1 MDQPIWV
8 AVICESVARASPR
21 RRCCKRCISPLRIRT
36 IPFPIAVSMEIL
48 VFIVGVIF
56 FLWLKARISADKP
69 GATQQV
75 MEMVLTNPMGVG
87 IRDLIN
93 DNIHHGGEQY
103 LPLIG
108 TIGIFILFCNLIN
121 LIPTLDAPTAT
132 VTVPLG
138 CAMIVFVY
146 YNFAGI
152 AKKGLGGHG
161 KHFLG
166 PIPAMAPLML
176 PIELFSHSFR
186 LLSLTVRLWVNMLV
200 SEMLYVIFLG
210 MMLSIYVALAK
221 MGVAGQVAADISV
234 DDSTGF
240 HRSSHCSGDFAGVCL
255 YDSSDHLRG
264 RLCRGALIP
273 ALSLLQCEAPVSQ
286 GGRQPP
292 TGGKFITRR
301 TR

>member
-1 MDQPIWV
+1 MEQPIWV
-8 AVICESVARASPR
+8 AVVVNRLLGKPAAALLAALHIQPANPEYP
-21 RRCCKRCISPLRIRT
+21 
-36 IPFPIAVSMEIL
+36 IPNSVSMEIL
-48 VFIVGVIF
+48 VFIVAVLF
-56 FLWLKARISADKP
+56 FLWLKARISVDRP

-75 MEMVLTNPMGVG
+75 MEMILTNPMGVG
-87 IRDLIN
+87 IRDLIK

-121 LIPTLDAPTAT
+121 VIPTLDAPTAT

-138 CAMIVFVY
+138 CAVIVFVY
-146 YNFAGI
+146 YNLMGI
-152 AKKGLGGHG
+152 MKKGIGGHG

-221 MGVAGQVAADISV
+221 LGAAGHAAAIFPLLIPLIFIILHIAVAILQAFVFTILPIIYVAGAVEE
-234 DDSTGF
+234 
-240 HRSSHCSGDFAGVCL
+240 H
-255 YDSSDHLRG
+255 
-264 RLCRGALIP
+264 
-273 ALSLLQCEAPVSQ
+273 
-286 GGRQPP
+286 
-292 TGGKFITRR
+292 
-301 TR
+301 